1 MSQGLSE
8 LDRRSQIMQV
18 GFRFFGK
25 AETDRPFANSTSL
38 SEAKLQNLIDL
49 ARSALRRTAWR
60 RKDTKKAVNEPY
72 DPEAHEY
79 RYDQDTISFGQLRE
93 DLARLALNMATV
105 SMMVWLTGWRTTHLR
120 VVGMHLEKSRSS
132 KPSCYNQVR
141 CK

>member
-60 RKDTKKAVNEPY
+60 RKGTKK
-72 DPEAHEY
+72 
-79 RYDQDTISFGQLRE
+79 
-93 DLARLALNMATV
+93 
-105 SMMVWLTGWRTTHLR
+105 
-120 VVGMHLEKSRSS
+120 SS
-132 KPSCYNQVR
+132 K
-141 CK
+141 